1 MKAIRIHIKQSSA
14 NYRREET
21 VKCRMTYPLPPPSTV
36 IGALHKACG
45 YTEYH
50 PMDIGIQGQYGSLRQ
65 KLFKEDC
72 FLNRTED
79 DRSWLVKMKNPD
91 MLSSAYEVVAISQK
105 GQGNSF
111 EKGITINVVNPTL
124 LEEYR
129 YLRRV
134 VPKHIERYKQKIK
147 VCKDNLK
154 KAKADLSKTELKKQ
168 SDRIKKLESHLK
180 DFEERRYTKPYSRFR
195 TLTKGIGRYEILC
208 DVELIIHVVSDE
220 STMNDIMENIHNLT
234 AIGRSEDFVEVL
246 DVSMVDLKE
255 VESKFKHKKYTAYIP
270 CTLIEKNNEALR
282 LRGNHEGIMVNGTKY
297 LLPKNYTL
305 EGKSGSQ
312 KRIFTKVPVLYTS
325 DFRIKG
331 KTEGVYIDE
340 NGEDTYA
347 VFLM

>member
-36 IGALHKACG
+36 VGALHKACG
-45 YTEYH
+45 YMEYH

-72 FLNRTED
+72 FLNRLED

-91 MLSSAYEVVAISQK
+91 MLSPAYDVVAIAQK

-129 YLRRV
+129 HLKGATL
-134 VPKHIERYKQKIK
+134 KHIDRYKRKIK
-147 VCKDNLK
+147 VCKENFK
-154 KAKADLSKTELKKQ
+154 KVKVTLSKEEVKKQ
-168 SDRIKKLESHLK
+168 SERIKKLESHLK
-180 DFEERRYTKPYSRFR
+180 DFEERRYTRPYSMFR

-208 DVELIIHVVSDE
+208 DVELVIHVVSDE
-220 STMNDIMENIHNLT
+220 STMNDIIENINNLT
-234 AIGRSEDFVEVL
+234 AIGRSEDFVEIL
-246 DVSMVDLKE
+246 DISMIDLKE
-255 VESKFKHKKYTAYIP
+255 VEGKFKHKKYTAYIP
-270 CTLIEKNNEALR
+270 CALIEENNKALR
-282 LRGNHEGIMVNGTKY
+282 LTGNYEGIRANGTKY
-297 LLPKNYTL
+297 LLPKNYVL
-305 EGKSGSQ
+305 EGKSGCQ
-312 KRIFTKVPVLYTS
+312 KRIFTKIPVLYTS
-325 DFRIKG
+325 NFLIKE
-331 KTEGVYIDE
+331 KVEGIYMDE
-340 NGEDTYA
+340 NGENTYA